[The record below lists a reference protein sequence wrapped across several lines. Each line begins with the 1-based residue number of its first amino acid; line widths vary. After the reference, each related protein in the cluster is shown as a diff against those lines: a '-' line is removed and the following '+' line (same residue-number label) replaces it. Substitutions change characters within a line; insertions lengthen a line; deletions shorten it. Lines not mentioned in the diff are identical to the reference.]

1 MKYLLFVPLFIF
13 LWIGFDVLRSL
24 LNKPVKLSTPKPPTF
39 EGEILARLS
48 RGEAIPD
55 EELIEKLESTF
66 DFIAKRFDCSDF
78 RMISLIRIYLQFG
91 DKLPQQARNKI
102 RNTILNFKYW
112 MDQPGKDSM
121 CFWSENHQILF
132 AASEYLAGQTFP
144 DDIFTNDG
152 KSGKEHMAIAAKRIE
167 YWTDFR
173 FNYGF
178 TEWYSNVYYV
188 EDLAPLSNLAEF
200 AKDETIKLKA
210 TMMLDIFWFD
220 VATHSHKGAFVS
232 TSGRMYSGNK
242 ISSDKGNSLRDP
254 ITYLWPE
261 YPVGNPETGGGMT
274 SNFILN
280 KTYKLPAAVRNIM
293 LDESEQVILASN
305 GLSVWEMKGE
315 GLIGQSTNQIMMQ
328 FCKEAFT
335 APQLLAN
342 TIKYLSRNNMFNNSF
357 LNPIGYLNIGFF
369 RLLHLLGPLSKLI
382 KSPSDYSALNRAN
395 VYAYRTKDY
404 IMATA
409 QQYGAGTIA
418 FQQHIFSATLDR
430 SLSLFTTWPGKI
442 EDKGVFPQFILGS
455 FRLPHAFQH
464 KNIAV
469 MVYDLSVRKHIA
481 EKKPLDFTHAFFPTE
496 FMEEHIIE
504 DNFAF
509 CRKGETFAAVIGASK
524 LELGPMRDESIGNFD
539 LKQPY
544 SLRQYGK
551 LQCWIFELS
560 SQTEDGTFEKF
571 MERIKSNTLKF
582 VQKVK
587 SVTYTSRGEEVTVVF
602 KDKVMVN
609 GQELNTEY
617 KRFDSAYSVTDRKA
631 EEIKIECGGAAL
643 TLNQNKLIRKEEFEQ
658 K

>member
-1 MKYLLFVPLFIF
+1 MKYLWFIPLFIL
-13 LWIGFDVLRSL
+13 LWIVFDLVRALSRKKFPK
-24 LNKPVKLSTPKPPTF
+24 KPNYQVF
-39 EGEILARLS
+39 ETEVLARLG
-48 RGEAIPD
+48 RGEEIP
-55 EELIEKLESTF
+55 EKEILEKLQPTF
-66 DFIAKRFDCSDF
+66 DFIKNRYDCSDF
-78 RMISLIRIYLQFG
+78 RMISLLRIYLQFG
-91 DKLPQQARNKI
+91 DKLPQQAREKI
-102 RNTILNFKYW
+102 KETVISFRYW

-144 DDIFTNDG
+144 DEIFTNDG
-152 KSGKEHMAIAAKRIE
+152 KSGIEHMSIAAKRIE

-210 TMMLDIFWFD
+210 AMMLDIFWFD

-232 TSGRMYSGNK
+232 TGGRMYSGNK

-254 ITYLWPE
+254 ITHLWPE
-261 YPVGNPETGGGMT
+261 FPVGKPETGGGMT

-280 KTYKLPAAVRNIM
+280 KSYKLPAAVRNVM

-315 GLIGQSTNQIMMQ
+315 GLIGQSTHQIMMQ

-335 APQLLAN
+335 APELLAN
-342 TIKYLSRNNMFNNSF
+342 TVKYLSKNKMFNNSF

-409 QQYGAGTIA
+409 QQYGTGTIA
-418 FQQHIFSATLDR
+418 YQQHIFSATLDR

-469 MVYDLSVRKHIA
+469 MLYDLTVKKHIA

-496 FMEEHIIE
+496 FMDEHIIE
-504 DNFAF
+504 NNIAF

-524 LELGPMRDESIGNFD
+524 LALGPMREENLGNFD

-551 LQCWIFELS
+551 VQCWIFELS
-560 SQTEDGTFEKF
+560 SQTEDGTFEGF
-571 MERIKSNTLKF
+571 MERIKSNAVNF
-582 VQKVK
+582 EQKEK
-587 SVTYTSRGEEVTVVF
+587 SIAYTSRGDEVAVEY
-602 KDKVMVN
+602 KKKVMVN
-609 GQELNTEY
+609 GSEINTEY
-617 KRFDSAYSVTDRKA
+617 KRFDSEYSVTERKA
-631 EEIKIECGGAAL
+631 EEIVIKCGGAKL
-643 TLNQNKLIRKEEFEQ
+643 TLNKSKLIRKEEFI
-658 K
+658 